1 MNCASY
7 PPFSAGNPEALSL
20 SELCA
25 RVSRTLEDSPLLHE
39 LWVTGET
46 SDLRLSR
53 GHCYMD
59 LLEKDAS
66 GTQLARMRAMIW
78 ARDYGRLSAVFED
91 ATGIPLASDL
101 KIMVKVRL
109 GFHPV
114 FGLSLTIT
122 DINPAFTAGDM
133 VRRRNEIIRR
143 LQAEG
148 VYDLNRSLP
157 WPRPCLRVAVVSARN
172 AAGYGDFV
180 RQLLTH
186 PAHLRF
192 NITLFEAALQGAHT
206 APAVIQ
212 ALDRIAERMDDFDCV
227 VIIRG
232 GGAVADLVSFDDYS
246 LAANVAQ
253 FPLPVVVGIGHDRD
267 ITVLDYVAAR
277 SARTPTAAAEFL
289 LDMALGEL
297 GLLQSLASEIHRL
310 AVDRLRGAH
319 SRLARIQGE
328 LPALARG
335 VIRTARQKVGPE
347 MEVQIAHLSR
357 TRLLRS
363 RERLDALEDVLRAVG
378 PEATLRRGFSIT
390 RVDGKALTDAR
401 AVMPGM
407 RLETTLASGK
417 IFSQVSDTE

>member
-1 MNCASY
+1 MNADLFR
-7 PPFSAGNPEALSL
+7 PRFGEAPEAVSL

-25 RVSRTLEDSPLLHE
+25 RVSRTLETSPLLRE

-109 GFHPV
+109 TFHPV

-157 WPRPCLRVAVVSARN
+157 WPRPCLRVAVISARN

-206 APAVIQ
+206 APAIIE
-212 ALDRIAERMDDFDCV
+212 ALEAIAERMEEFDCV

-246 LAANVAQ
+246 LAAHVAQ

-289 LDMALGEL
+289 LDMALTEL
-297 GLLQSLASEIHRL
+297 GHLQTLGAEIHRL
-310 AVDRLRGAH
+310 AIERLRGAH
-319 SRLARIQGE
+319 SRLAVISGE

-335 VIRTARQKVGPE
+335 VVRAARQRISPE
-347 MEVQIAHLSR
+347 VEAQIAFLSR

-363 RERLDALEDVLRAVG
+363 RERLDALEDVLHAVG

-390 RVDGKALTDAR
+390 RFDGQALTDAS
-401 AVMPGM
+401 ALKPGM
-407 RLETTLASGK
+407 TVETSLASGK
-417 IFSQVSDTE
+417 FYSQVTDTH